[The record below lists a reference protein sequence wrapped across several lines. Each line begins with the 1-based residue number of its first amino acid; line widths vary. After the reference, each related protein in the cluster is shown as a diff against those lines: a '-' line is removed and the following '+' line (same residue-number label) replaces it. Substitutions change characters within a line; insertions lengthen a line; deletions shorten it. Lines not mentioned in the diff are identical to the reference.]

1 MQNPGSKILKYI
13 FILFLA
19 GIQTAQSQSVINQ
32 LQTADSLF
40 DSKKYTE
47 SLSIYDDI
55 LETTGKASPAM
66 LLKMAYINEALENF
80 GEALYHLN
88 NYYSLTADDRALIKM
103 RDLAATKDLEGYD
116 ASNLD
121 YLLKFYSQYRFLFV
135 AVFVAFGILIV
146 AMIYRQKKKHSKPA
160 PTLGVALV
168 LVLIIGI
175 YLTNFSGIKHK
186 GIISGTNTYLM
197 TGPSAGSDL
206 VEVVGEGHK
215 VEILDQQDIWIEIKW
230 KGRRA
235 YVREYN
241 IKALP

>member
-19 GIQTAQSQSVINQ
+19 GIQTAQSQSVTNQ

-88 NYYSLTADDRALIKM
+88 NYYSLTADDRALTKM

-135 AVFVAFGILIV
+135 GVFVALGILIV

-168 LVLIIGI
+168 LVLLIGI

-215 VEILDQQDIWIEIKW
+215 VEILDQQDIWVEIKW